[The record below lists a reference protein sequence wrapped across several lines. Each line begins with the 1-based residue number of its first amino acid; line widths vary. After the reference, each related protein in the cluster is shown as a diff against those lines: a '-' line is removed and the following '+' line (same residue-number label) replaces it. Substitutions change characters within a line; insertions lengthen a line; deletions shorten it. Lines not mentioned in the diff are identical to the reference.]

1 MGVLKS
7 KTDSLRFRWDGRSDH
22 NQGLN
27 SCIRRLNGKI
37 PVCSFEKIH
46 GPDSFRHFFTVIIIG
61 KKVNYIG
68 RKKLVKNSYA
78 IKIIDT

>member
-1 MGVLKS
+1 M
-7 KTDSLRFRWDGRSDH
+7 TRTPFT
-22 NQGLN
+22 
-27 SCIRRLNGKI
+27 I
-37 PVCSFEKIH
+37 
-46 GPDSFRHFFTVIIIG
+46 FFTVIIIG